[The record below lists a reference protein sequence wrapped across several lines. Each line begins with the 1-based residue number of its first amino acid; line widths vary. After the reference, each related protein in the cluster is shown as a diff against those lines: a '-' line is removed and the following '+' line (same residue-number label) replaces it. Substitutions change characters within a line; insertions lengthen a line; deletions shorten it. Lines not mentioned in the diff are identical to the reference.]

1 MRVAQSTETLFGIVF
16 RGHAMKR
23 LYFLTFMLLLGLS
36 SPATTVAQS
45 EQRLPSDLLFSVA
58 SEDSLSAPFDTL
70 VRMDAQTLH
79 NSTFFVDS
87 SASIRALSWSP
98 QARLLAILR
107 NRHTD
112 EVEICVIARSGQLQT
127 CFEDTISQYALG
139 ELAQDYT
146 VTWST
151 DEQRVSFIA
160 EHSRILSL
168 IEGDALTGKTR
179 QIIYQLPQTYGEIP
193 PHIHWTPSLDSVAIY
208 QGRYPYIS
216 DYSELIEIR
225 RVTLV
230 DLQSGRET
238 ELNTHIPE
246 LGYLSFCEGFSP
258 SGDYLVARVY
268 IDEYLPD
275 FIAANPILSALVVV
289 GKGGR
294 LVSTI
299 DLGQLSQYELN
310 WAHCPAW
317 QAQEDSFY
325 FLAGSWDNDPAT
337 VDKTSIFRYSLL
349 SNELMELKRFG
360 PETGPGFPSDPLIPS
375 PDGTSIAFQFKDAS
389 AMSEIAVLLPGGE
402 IVRFNEPY
410 SRGAYPLWIPSL
422 E

>member
-1 MRVAQSTETLFGIVF
+1 MRKLHILAMLSGFVIFASSHLSAQPGSQI
-16 RGHAMKR
+16 
-23 LYFLTFMLLLGLS
+23 
-36 SPATTVAQS
+36 
-45 EQRLPSDLLFSVA
+45 PSDLFFSTS
-58 SEDSLSAPFDTL
+58 SEGGLSAPLDTL
-70 VRMDAQTLH
+70 VRVDSQTLQPAP
-79 NSTFFVDS
+79 FFVDKKS
-87 SASIRALSWSP
+87 SIRAVSWSS
-98 QARLLAILR
+98 QTQLLAILR
-107 NRHTD
+107 NRHKE
-112 EVEICVIARSGQLQT
+112 EVEICVIDRSGQLQT

-151 DEQRVSFIA
+151 DEQRVYFIA
-160 EHSRILSL
+160 EHNRILRL
-168 IEGDALTGKTR
+168 VEGDVLTGKTLR
-179 QIIYQLPQTYGEIP
+179 IVYQLPQTYGEVP

-389 AMSEIAVLLPGGE
+389 GMSEIAVLLLGGD
-402 IVRFNEPY
+402 ILRFNEPY
-410 SRGAYPLWIPSL
+410 SRGAYPLWIPRL